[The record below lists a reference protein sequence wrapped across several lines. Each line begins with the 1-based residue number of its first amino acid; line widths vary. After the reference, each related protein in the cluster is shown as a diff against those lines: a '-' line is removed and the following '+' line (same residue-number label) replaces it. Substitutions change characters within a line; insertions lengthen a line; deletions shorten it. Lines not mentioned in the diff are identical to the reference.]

1 MRVNTAKSIRTA
13 NAVHNRF
20 GSWKA
25 AKASADFKDG
35 KFVVR
40 SASTGKLVTEKSG
53 ADPKHRKD

>member
-13 NAVHNRF
+13 NSVHDRF

-25 AKASADFKDG
+25 AKEAANFQNG

-40 SASTGKLVTEKSG
+40 SAASGQFVVQKPKKS
-53 ADPKHRKD
+53 